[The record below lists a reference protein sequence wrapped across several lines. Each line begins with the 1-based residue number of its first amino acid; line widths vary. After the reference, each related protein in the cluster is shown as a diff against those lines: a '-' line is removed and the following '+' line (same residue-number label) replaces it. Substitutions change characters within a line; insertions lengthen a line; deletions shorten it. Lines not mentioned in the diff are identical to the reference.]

1 MSYHF
6 NLKSFYILNYSIPQ
20 EKKKFSQGK
29 GFPSVM
35 DGIFV
40 WVVSWKY

>member
-29 GFPSVM
+29 GLPSVM